1 MSALPAKIGK
11 YQIKGIAG
19 QGAMA
24 TVYVAYDPVIDRT
37 VAIKV
42 SKIPATLEE
51 DVEARQQQKL
61 FFNEAQTAGALDHPN
76 ILRIYDANYEQG
88 LSYIAMEYVE
98 QARTLKVYTES
109 STLLPVEQAV
119 KLIRQ
124 CTDALV
130 YAHGKGVTHRD
141 IKPANIM
148 LTSNDVVKLG
158 DFGISQRANSDQ
170 TQVMGWFGSPLY
182 MSPEQARGGDLTGQS
197 DIFSLGVVSYQLLT
211 GKTPF
216 AARDIPVVINNILKK
231 DPEPVEALRPEVPK
245 RLAAIVKR
253 CLQKDQVLR
262 YQRAVDLGAE
272 LETLANEINDPQL
285 ALPQEEKVR
294 IARSLKFCK
303 TLSAM
308 EVSDL
313 VKTSV
318 WESYYPGA
326 CILQQGAIG
335 AAFYILVSG
344 EVAIQKDRKDIAVLR
359 EGECFGEIG
368 YLTEGRRSATVVAT
382 QATTVMK
389 ISAPV
394 RDWASLPTQLRLGKV
409 FQQLLIERL
418 IESGRALAKALP

>member
-1 MSALPAKIGK
+1 MSLPAKIGK
-11 YQIKGIAG
+11 YQITGISG

-24 TVYVAYDPVIDRT
+24 TVYVSYDPVIDRR

-42 SKIPATLEE
+42 SKIPATLED

-61 FFNEAQTAGALDHPN
+61 FFNEAQIAGALDHPN

-88 LSYIAMEYVE
+88 LCYIAMEYVE
-98 QARTLKVYTES
+98 QARTLKTYTES

-148 LTSNDVVKLG
+148 LTSTDVVKLG

-231 DPEPVEALRPEVPK
+231 DP
-245 RLAAIVKR
+245 
-253 CLQKDQVLR
+253 
-262 YQRAVDLGAE
+262 
-272 LETLANEINDPQL
+272 
-285 ALPQEEKVR
+285 
-294 IARSLKFCK
+294 
-303 TLSAM
+303 
-308 EVSDL
+308 
-313 VKTSV
+313 
-318 WESYYPGA
+318 
-326 CILQQGAIG
+326 
-335 AAFYILVSG
+335 
-344 EVAIQKDRKDIAVLR
+344 
-359 EGECFGEIG
+359 
-368 YLTEGRRSATVVAT
+368 
-382 QATTVMK
+382 
-389 ISAPV
+389 
-394 RDWASLPTQLRLGKV
+394 
-409 FQQLLIERL
+409 
-418 IESGRALAKALP
+418 